1 MSVLGPGGFAGGVFL
16 SGHADRLAARQLAG
30 ERIARDGRDG
40 QRRARR
46 LFVVTAVN
54 GDRDDRQGD
63 QDEPDGAAHCG
74 EVRGLVG
81 HQWNICAEPGW

>member
-1 MSVLGPGGFAGGVFL
+1 
-16 SGHADRLAARQLAG
+16 
-30 ERIARDGRDG
+30 
-40 QRRARR
+40 
-46 LFVVTAVN
+46 VN